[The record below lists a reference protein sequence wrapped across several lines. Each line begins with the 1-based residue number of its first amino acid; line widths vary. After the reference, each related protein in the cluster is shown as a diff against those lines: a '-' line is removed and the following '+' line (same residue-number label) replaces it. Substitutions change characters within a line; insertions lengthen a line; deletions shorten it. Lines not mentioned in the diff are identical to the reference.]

1 MSPQDAPSLDMQSRL
16 SLTGITRSC
25 GLHISLLVDANF
37 SARPAEAQESTGW
50 RLNLFSIVTFG
61 AAAGLSMGLYTGG
74 LHLFYVATK
83 IPLLLL
89 ASLAIVL
96 PSVQVLGRF
105 VGCSLD
111 LRSSSQLALS
121 AIARTAVVAG
131 SLAPVT
137 GYFALSLPQ
146 ASPSAYRAVVLS
158 QVCTFAVA
166 GSVGVAAL
174 SSRLGEVVDDKRRR
188 RRVALLWLGIYSFV
202 GAQVTWLLRPLL
214 GTPGLPVEYFR
225 SYGERLGLESNF
237 YISVYR
243 LLSNL
248 L

>member
-1 MSPQDAPSLDMQSRL
+1 MLHSSICNSVSR
-16 SLTGITRSC
+16 
-25 GLHISLLVDANF
+25 LVDANF
-37 SARPAEAQESTGW
+37 RARPAGAAESANW
-50 RLNLFSIVTFG
+50 WLDLLSIIIFG

-74 LHLFYVATK
+74 LHLVYVATK

-96 PSVQVLGRF
+96 PSMQVLGRF
-105 VGCSLD
+105 AGCSLD
-111 LRSSSQLALS
+111 FASTSQLAL
-121 AIARTAVVAG
+121 AVIARTAIVAG

-137 GYFALSLPQ
+137 AYFALTLPQ
-146 ASPSAYRAVVLS
+146 QSGSAYRAVVLS

-174 SSRLGEVVDDKRRR
+174 SSRLAELLPDKRQRQR
-188 RRVALLWLGIYSFV
+188 LILVWLGIYSFV

-214 GTPGLPVEYFR
+214 GTPGLPVEYIR